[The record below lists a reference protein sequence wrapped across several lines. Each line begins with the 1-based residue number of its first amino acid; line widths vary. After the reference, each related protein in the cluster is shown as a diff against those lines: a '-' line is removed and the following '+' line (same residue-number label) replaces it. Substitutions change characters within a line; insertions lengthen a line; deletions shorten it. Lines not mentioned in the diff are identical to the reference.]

1 MTHFSDAKRRLASSV
16 IRAVLGGGCLKVF
29 PRLPREY
36 LSHAGGWLSQWVDVA
51 FLSGVPEFLLMSVRI
66 SHFQLRFVTAILA
79 E

>member
-1 MTHFSDAKRRLASSV
+1 VVSESSS
-16 IRAVLGGGCLKVF
+16 A
-29 PRLPREY
+29 LPEGI